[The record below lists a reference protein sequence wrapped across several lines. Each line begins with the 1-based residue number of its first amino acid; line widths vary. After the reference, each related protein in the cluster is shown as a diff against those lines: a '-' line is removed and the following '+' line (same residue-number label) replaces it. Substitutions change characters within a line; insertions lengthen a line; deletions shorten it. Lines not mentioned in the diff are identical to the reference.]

1 MFPNIE
7 AERVRCGMTREAI
20 LEYLKATQPK

>member
-7 AERVRCGMTREAI
+7 AERARTGMTKTRMAQEI
-20 LEYLKATQPK
+20 GVTPTP